1 VATHSQSKRLT
12 LAEWAVLGL
21 VGCEPQHAF
30 ALVKSLAPAGELGRV
45 WSVPTPVVY
54 RAVNRLRE
62 HGLINAIGEER
73 SDAGPP
79 RTTLGITQEGK
90 RRLDA
95 WLRTPVSHLREVRN
109 ELMLKLALLSRMRKS
124 STKLVDS
131 QLRAFAPLLRA
142 LEERAGK
149 SGCSDF
155 EITLARWR
163 LENGRAVVRFLED
176 LVDPPRASRASAP

>member
-1 VATHSQSKRLT
+1 MQATLKRLLLLCLRRALFK
-12 LAEWAVLGL
+12 LALL
-21 VGCEPQHAF
+21 
-30 ALVKSLAPAGELGRV
+30 LSSL
-45 WSVPTPVVY
+45 
-54 RAVNRLRE
+54 
-62 HGLINAIGEER
+62 
-73 SDAGPP
+73 
-79 RTTLGITQEGK
+79 
-90 RRLDA
+90 
-95 WLRTPVSHLREVRN
+95 
-109 ELMLKLALLSRMRKS
+109 LKLALLSRMRKS

-131 QLRAFAPLLRA
+131 QLLAFAPLLRA